1 MVAESEAGS
10 EVGGVVEEGVAEVVM
25 EEEDVVQLDEE
36 EEREREEAQEVGE
49 TEAARRLGRKRPRRS
64 LPAPS
69 PELGAGELEES
80 PPPKRR
86 RRREAASPAQQQQP
100 AKKARARPPTRPPSP
115 PQPEPQP
122 PRQAQAKPKGRSK
135 KPARRSKAAADDE
148 DAEPGS
154 NSVPVTVQRF
164 TKPPRASEPAEGGDD
179 PATDILT
186 GEIPFTSRSGVNSVD
201 VLSKLCEELVEV
213 YMDKLE
219 ARARAA
225 EDAATRREQKTMYR
239 ALEAFQ
245 EELRTRLLEHV
256 RRTVG
261 RLLFERIRILTR
273 FPDHC
278 PRQPTRPAQ
287 ASARGAKGEAHAEG

>member
-1 MVAESEAGS
+1 MVAESEVGG
-10 EVGGVVEEGVAEVVM
+10 EVLGVVEEEGMEEGMEEVV
-25 EEEDVVQLDEE
+25 EEVVEESTVQVDEE
-36 EEREREEAQEVGE
+36 GEQEQEEAQEVGE
-49 TEAARRLGRKRPRRS
+49 TEAAQRLGRKRPRRS

-69 PELGAGELEES
+69 PELGAGAAEES
-80 PPPKRR
+80 PAPKRR
-86 RRREAASPAQQQQP
+86 RRRDAASPAQQQQP
-100 AKKARARPPTRPPSP
+100 AKKARARPPTRPRSP

-122 PRQAQAKPKGRSK
+122 PRQAQANPKARPK
-135 KPARRSKAAADDE
+135 KQARRSKAADDE

-164 TKPPRASEPAEGGDD
+164 TKPPRAGEPANDEND

-256 RRTVG
+256 
-261 RLLFERIRILTR
+261 
-273 FPDHC
+273 
-278 PRQPTRPAQ
+278 
-287 ASARGAKGEAHAEG
+287 SA